1 MPYDST
7 DREIMRFLQGDIPLE
22 SRPYRSLAERLELSE
37 EEIVLRVKKLR
48 EKGFVRRMGAVLRHR
63 QAGFAINAMVAW
75 KPGDEEEA
83 DRAGKIM
90 AGYKEIS
97 HCYIREVPPDFDYS
111 IFSMIHVKNEERLA
125 EIIEEISLRTGIG
138 KYIIIRS
145 SRELKKESMQYF

>member
-37 EEIVLRVKKLR
+37 EEIVLRVKKLG
-48 EKGFVRRMGAVLRHR
+48 EKGFLRRMGAVLRHR
-63 QAGFAINAMVAW
+63 QAGFAVNAMVAW
-75 KPGDEEEA
+75 KPEKEEEA

-97 HCYIREVPPDFDYS
+97 HCYIREVPPDFDYNV
-111 IFSMIHVKNEERLA
+111 FSMIHVKNEKRLE
-125 EIIEEISLRTGIG
+125 EIIKEISLRTGIG

>member
-22 SRPYRSLAERLELSE
+22 SRPYWSLAERLELSE
-37 EEIVLRVKKLR
+37 EEIVLRVRQLR
-48 EKGFVRRMGAVLRHR
+48 EKGLLRRMGAVLRHR
-63 QAGFAINAMVAW
+63 QAGFAVNAMVAW
-75 KPGDEEEA
+75 KLENEEEA
-83 DRAGKIM
+83 DQAGKIM

-97 HCYIREVPPDFDYS
+97 HCYIREVPPDFDYNV
-111 IFSMIHVKNEERLA
+111 FSMIHVKNEKRLE